1 MADDVRIVLGEHAV
15 DDLRRAR
22 DHYAAINPALSDDF
36 ALAFDAVVVRIRT
49 FPHGAPPVDGF
60 PGLRRSRMRR
70 FPYGVFYRD
79 RDETVIVVR
88 VLHSARDPGVT
99 GGTRPRGS

>member
-1 MADDVRIVLGEHAV
+1 MTVVLGEHAI

-22 DHYAAINPALSDDF
+22 DRYAQVDPALSERF
-36 ALAFDAVVVRIRT
+36 ADAVDAVIARIMA

-60 PGLRRSRMRR
+60 PGLRRARVRR

-79 RDETVIVVR
+79 SPDGDPVILVVR
-88 VLHSARDPGVT
+88 VLHGSRDTSAHLGQ
-99 GGTRPRGS
+99 

>member
-1 MADDVRIVLGEHAV
+1 MADDVRVVLGEHAV

-22 DHYAAINPALSDDF
+22 DHYAAIDLALSDDF
-36 ALAFDAVVVRIRT
+36 ALAFDAVLERIRI

-60 PGLRRSRMRR
+60 PGLRRARMRR

-79 RDETVIVVR
+79 ADETMTVVR
-88 VLHSARDPGVT
+88 VLHNARDTVHLP
-99 GGTRPRGS
+99 